1 MQRLG
6 DLDAM
11 QTFLALA
18 EELSF
23 RRAAVRLNLD
33 QSAVSRRIQTLEQDL
48 GFPLFAR
55 TTRSVSLTE
64 AGRALAE
71 RGHLALAGFSEA
83 IDVARRA
90 AKGEVGRLRV
100 SYMAFAALDVMPRA
114 MKLYGARHP
123 DVSVEL
129 DYRRTQ
135 AQKLAL
141 ARGEIDAGFA
151 IGPFDHPDFEAL
163 TVAREPLLAVVPAS
177 SPLAARQSIGVAELA
192 EHPFV
197 LGATREWDHFRMI
210 LDDLFNTRGLR
221 LQVAHE
227 PSNTLAIIGLVAS
240 GLGVTLYPAS
250 LARLS
255 PVGVRLLPLT
265 DSAAPIET
273 TLLWRRTEST
283 PPLRWFVAVCREVAS
298 EGLKVA
304 APAGQKLPASSRRTR
319 I

>member
-6 DLDAM
+6 DLEAM

-33 QSAVSRRIQTLEQDL
+33 QSAVSRRIQALEHEL
-48 GFPLFAR
+48 GFPLFVR

-71 RGHLALAGFSEA
+71 RGHVALAGFNEA
-83 IDVARRA
+83 VDRARRA

-123 DVSVEL
+123 DVSVAL

-141 ARGEIDAGFA
+141 ARDEIDAGFV
-151 IGPFDHPDFEAL
+151 IGPFDHPDFESL
-163 TVAREPLLAVVPAS
+163 TVAREPLLAVVPATS
-177 SPLAARQSIGVAELA
+177 SLAGRQRVSLGELA

-197 LGATREWDHFRMI
+197 LGAMHEWDHFRWI
-210 LDDLFNTRGLR
+210 VDDLFDTRGLR
-221 LQVAHE
+221 VQVAHE
-227 PSNTLAIIGLVAS
+227 PSNTLAIIGLVAA

-250 LARLS
+250 LARLA
-255 PVGVRLLPLT
+255 PAGVRLLPLR
-265 DSAAPIET
+265 DAVAPIDT
-273 TLLWRRTEST
+273 TLLWRRSAPT
-283 PPLRWFVAVCREVAS
+283 PPLRWFITVCREIA
-298 EGLKVA
+298 
-304 APAGQKLPASSRRTR
+304 
-319 I
+319 